1 MRQATRAKRSRSGAQ
16 LAFKRDSIGAVD
28 LGALAGG
35 TPAIGALAIGALA
48 IVHSL

>member
-16 LAFKRDSIGAVD
+16 LAFKRVSIGVMA

-35 TPAIGALAIGALA
+35 APAIGALA

>member
-1 MRQATRAKRSRSGAQ
+1 MRQATRAKRSRSGVQ
-16 LAFKRDSIGAVD
+16 LVFKRVSIGAVA

-35 TPAIGALAIGALA
+35 APAVGALA

>member
-1 MRQATRAKRSRSGAQ
+1 MEMRQATRAKRSRSGAQ
-16 LAFKRDSIGAVD
+16 LAFKRVSIGAVA

-35 TPAIGALAIGALA
+35 APAIGALA